1 MENMNQ
7 HEAEMHLSEEE
18 LTVRKA
24 QMLKFYED
32 SLPYLEAQLN
42 YEKKLAE
49 IDEVR
54 FKRTSIQMQLAMMM
68 NPQENE
74 EFEEEKETERE
85 DLVQDEVPTSK
96 ERKLKKQ

>member
-1 MENMNQ
+1 MNQ
-7 HEAEMHLSEEE
+7 HDEREMSAEE
-18 LTVRKA
+18 LATKKA
-24 QMLKFYED
+24 EMLKFYED
-32 SLPYLEAQLN
+32 SIPYLEAQLN

-68 NPQENE
+68 NPQDNE

-85 DLVQDEVPTSK
+85 DLVQGEVPTPK

>member
-7 HEAEMHLSEEE
+7 HDEREMSAEE
-18 LTVRKA
+18 LATKKTE
-24 QMLKFYED
+24 MLKFYED
-32 SLPYLEAQLN
+32 SIPYLEAQLN

-85 DLVQDEVPTSK
+85 DLVQGEVPTPK

>member
-7 HEAEMHLSEEE
+7 HHEERELSAEE
-18 LTVRKA
+18 LTTKKA
-24 QMLKFYED
+24 EMLKFYED
-32 SLPYLEAQLN
+32 SIPYLDAQLN

-68 NPQENE
+68 NPQDG
-74 EFEEEKETERE
+74 E
-85 DLVQDEVPTSK
+85 DLDDEPEVETAETPK

>member
-7 HEAEMHLSEEE
+7 HDEREMSAEE
-18 LTVRKA
+18 LATKKA
-24 QMLKFYED
+24 EMLKFYED
-32 SLPYLEAQLN
+32 SIPYLEAQLN

-68 NPQENE
+68 NPQDNE

-85 DLVQDEVPTSK
+85 DLVQGEVPTPK